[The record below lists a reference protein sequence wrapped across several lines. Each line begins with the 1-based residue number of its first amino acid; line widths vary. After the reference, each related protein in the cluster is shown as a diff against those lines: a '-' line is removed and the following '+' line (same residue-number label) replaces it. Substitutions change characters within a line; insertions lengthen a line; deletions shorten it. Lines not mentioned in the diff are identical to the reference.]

1 MDEGLLRSF
10 LGVPELSLE
19 RLRGGFSNLT
29 YLARSGS
36 QEWVVR
42 EPPVGST
49 VRGAHDMKRECLI
62 LSRLAAVY
70 PFVPRVL
77 GYCEEG
83 DFFVM
88 ERVEGLILRTSAPPD
103 ADFARLSCDAVDNLA
118 RLHSVDYRAAGLEE
132 LARPEGYV
140 ERQIRGW
147 TERYGRARTDDV
159 PDVDHM
165 AAWLASGLRGESGAC
180 LIHNDFKYDNLVL
193 ASDYSLRAVLDW
205 EMATVGDPLMDLG
218 STLGYWVQASDP
230 PALLGLS
237 LGLTH
242 LPGNLTRAEVVS
254 RYARVR
260 PVDDP
265 VFYYV
270 YGLFKLIGIAQQ
282 IYFRYKQGKTD
293 DARFAGLGHAVKVLA
308 AQGREVIS
316 RGEV

>member
-10 LGVPELSLE
+10 LGVSSLSVE
-19 RLRGGFSNLT
+19 RFKGGFSNLT
-29 YLARSGS
+29 YLVRSDS

-49 VRGAHDMKRECLI
+49 VKGAHDMKRECLI
-62 LSRLAAVY
+62 LSRLQGAY
-70 PFVPRVL
+70 PFVPRVV

-88 ERVEGLILRTSAPPD
+88 ERVPGLILRTSAPPD
-103 ADFARLSCDAVDNLA
+103 VDFARVSGEAVDNLA
-118 RLHSVDYRAAGLEE
+118 ALHSVDYVAAGLSE

-140 ERQIRGW
+140 ERQVRGW
-147 TERYGRARTDDV
+147 TERYARARTDEL
-159 PDVDHM
+159 PDVDFL
-165 AAWLASGLRGESGAC
+165 ASWLASSLRPESGAC
-180 LIHNDFKYDNLVL
+180 LIHNDYKYDNLVL
-193 ASDYSLRAVLDW
+193 AEDYSLRAVLDW

-230 PALLGLS
+230 PELLALRLGV
-237 LGLTH
+237 TH

-265 VFYYV
+265 LFYYV

-282 IYFRYKQGKTD
+282 IFYRYRQGKTD
-293 DARFAGLGHAVKVLA
+293 DPRFAGLGVAVRVLA
-308 AQGREVIS
+308 AQGRESIA
-316 RGEV
+316 GKTI